1 MDRDL
6 VIADAKQLNAWLRA
20 QMPALDESRYL
31 PWNSGIPTSTSLV
44 TLIHLRV
51 QTPATP
57 DRATTVVL
65 VAHPNPADDTE
76 PGAGPADSR
85 TVCLPHPTPPHP
97 GRQWPTVFRSPRA
110 WRTRRSRPDS

>member
-1 MDRDL
+1 MDRDF

-31 PWNSGIPTSTSLV
+31 PWNSGTPTVTSLV

-51 QTPATP
+51 QTPSTP
-57 DRATTVVL
+57 DRTTTVVL
-65 VAHPNPADDTE
+65 VAHPCPADTE
-76 PGAGPADSR
+76 PGAEPADSR
-85 TVCLPHPTPPHP
+85 TICMSHPTPPHP
-97 GRQWPTVFRSPRA
+97 GRARPSVFRSPRA